1 MIFNLLS
8 NIYYNIKNIN
18 TPHFINY
25 NNMSGGMKLDLTPSS
40 NIPVPPPLPRKVSY
54 PMSNRIN
61 IPKKSYS
68 MSNQINIPKKSY
80 SINNATQIPSNI
92 ATSATSPDAEIS
104 HPSFSDGMADEL
116 PGLIILCFILL
127 FFMII
132 LIWIMTEDRILM
144 GPIQEK
150 IKKKKKKKTDPKKL
164 TVTTNN

>member
-18 TPHFINY
+18 TQHFINY
-25 NNMSGGMKLDLTPSS
+25 NNISGGMKLDLTPSS

-54 PMSNRIN
+54 PMSNRN
-61 IPKKSYS
+61 Y
-68 MSNQINIPKKSY
+68 IPKKSY

-92 ATSATSPDAEIS
+92 STSATSPDGEVA

-127 FFMII
+127 FFTII
-132 LIWIMTEDRILM
+132 LIWIMTEDRIM
-144 GPIQEK
+144 GAIEEEIK
-150 IKKKKKKKTDPKKL
+150 KKKKKKKKKTDPKKL